1 MLTWRDFVLRK
12 HSLSPRLGRQKT
24 EASFAR
30 DGHLHLLIDSGV
42 VFFCAAFRFLGIFAR
57 IASGAVL
64 SPVDRPWNN
73 LERHKVNRWLL
84 RR

>member
-42 VFFCAAFRFLGIFAR
+42 VFFCAAFRFLGIFAL

-64 SPVDRPWNN
+64 SPVFIGLGIIWSGIRST
-73 LERHKVNRWLL
+73 VGC
-84 RR
+84 